1 MKIGNLEIKGPAALA
16 PMAGV
21 TDAAFRRVCA
31 DIGAAYTVTEMIS
44 SRALDFNDRKSLELC
59 DLSATRAR
67 YSSRYLET
75 TPPAW
80 AVPRRRWRRSPRRV
94 LT

>member
-31 DIGAAYTVTEMIS
+31 RAWSSVT
-44 SRALDFNDRKSLELC
+44 FP
-59 DLSATRAR
+59 ATRAR